1 MGRGAAHMRLATGVE
16 IRLVTFGAA
25 DGAFDD

>member
-1 MGRGAAHMRLATGVE
+1 MGCGAAHMGLAAGVE

-25 DGAFDD
+25 DGTFDD